1 MNKINNK
8 LRYFKSAV
16 AFFFLFL
23 LHGTSIRN
31 GQQGISYNI
40 SLNPTKPKWNE
51 HNISKLYFGLAVQRL
66 SLPANYKMQES
77 DKY

>member
-1 MNKINNK
+1 MKIIIMS
-8 LRYFKSAV
+8 LYGGV
-16 AFFFLFL
+16 I
-23 LHGTSIRN
+23 SIAA
-31 GQQGISYNI
+31 NI

>member
-1 MNKINNK
+1 MIKIEQHKGVNVLSVGKKK
-8 LRYFKSAV
+8 LKQIA
-16 AFFFLFL
+16 
-23 LHGTSIRN
+23 
-31 GQQGISYNI
+31 YNI